1 MGTTT
6 SFTSQEILITVNSK
20 AVTHA
25 SHYRRATHTVA
36 RRGSCATERK
46 EYTCVLVCTS
56 AFCVHV
62 DRSCVCIYLMWLFL
76 ESDDAVECLAGIHR
90 FNREGLKKRE
100 SQVRW
105 GLCDRRGSPQR
116 RQKQGK
122 ATVRRAQKRKNPLPI
137 WRPALVSV
145 FLFLFF
151 LHAFWHGLHPCVSAL
166 MAWNVQGGGELVL
179 LHTLSASPENTWQ
192 RASSK
197 AAPAFLSQI
206 PQAARAPPNQLLA
219 TPFFTV
225 STRLFTISK
234 ETDKIFTNL
243 HTWMVKR
250 GGVEGRSIV

>member
-1 MGTTT
+1 MR
-6 SFTSQEILITVNSK
+6 LIIDALHTPWLAGG
-20 AVTHA
+20 AVQQREKSIH
-25 SHYRRATHTVA
+25 
-36 RRGSCATERK
+36 
-46 EYTCVLVCTS
+46 VCS
-56 AFCVHV
+56 CVHLHFV
-62 DRSCVCIYLMWLFL
+62 YTWIGAVCAFISCDYFWNRMMQC
-76 ESDDAVECLAGIHR
+76 ECLAGIHR

-122 ATVRRAQKRKNPLPI
+122 ATVRWAQKRKNPLPI

-145 FLFLFF
+145 FLFLLF